1 MAEYFR
7 GDPGDH
13 GDHGD
18 RGYAHRPERSQR
30 RRMERTARARAVRN
44 RRRRRTIGLLSLVVL
59 GVVIASAILVGG
71 KLWGGASDVAG
82 NGDGDSDVLVQVHP
96 GDTTSAIAQT
106 LVAQDVIADAKPFV
120 TEGLKNDAIQA
131 IQPGFYKLRTHI
143 SASSAIAKLANPA
156 NRMGKLT
163 IPEGRQLDDIT
174 DLRNNKVTEG
184 IFTLISRASCVTL
197 NGDEKCVSAAD
208 LAKAATN
215 ESPQN
220 LNVPQW
226 AMDPV
231 TRMGD
236 DHRRLEGLIEA
247 GTWSFDPTGTPTQIL
262 ASLIQ
267 TSADHYAANG
277 LLEAAPATGLTPYE
291 VLTVASLVQKEAKP
305 DDFAK
310 VARVIYNRLDEPQR
324 LEFDSTV
331 NYPLDRQEVATTDD
345 DRARVTPW
353 NTYASDGLPAT
364 PIGSPGVQALDAAE
378 HPEAGDWLYFVTID
392 MDGTTLFTHDYQQ
405 HLANIELA
413 KHNGVLD
420 SVR

>member
-1 MAEYFR
+1 MVEFE
-7 GDPGDH
+7 DPYDQDDQDDQDDEARDTG
-13 GDHGD
+13 
-18 RGYAHRPERSQR
+18 RRSR
-30 RRMERTARARAVRN
+30 RRMDRTARARAVRT
-44 RRRRRTIGLLSLVVL
+44 RRRRRTMGLLTLVLL
-59 GVVIASAILVGG
+59 GVVIAAIVLLGG
-71 KLWGGASDVAG
+71 KLFGGGRTADFA
-82 NGDGDSDVLVQVHP
+82 GDGKSDVLIEVHP
-96 GDTTSAIAQT
+96 GDSTAAIGQT
-106 LVAQDVIADAKPFV
+106 LVEEHVIADAKPFV
-120 TEGLKNDAIQA
+120 TAGLKDSGIQA
-131 IQPGFYKLRTHI
+131 IQPGFYKMRTEI
-143 SASSAIAKLANPA
+143 SADSAIEKLNDPA

-184 IFTLISRASCVTL
+184 VFTLIAQASCVTL
-197 NGDEKCVSAAD
+197 NGAEKCVSATD
-208 LAKAATN
+208 LKNAASTA
-215 ESPQN
+215 SPQE
-220 LNVPQW
+220 LNVPAW
-226 AMDPV
+226 AMEPV
-231 TRMGD
+231 IKMGD

-247 GTWSFDPTGTPTQIL
+247 GTWSFDPTAAPKDIL

-267 TSADHYAANG
+267 TSADHYASNG
-277 LLEAAPATGLTPYE
+277 LENAAQSTGMTPYE
-291 VLTVASLVQKEAKP
+291 IVTVASLLQKEAKP
-305 DDFAK
+305 NDFAK
-310 VARVIYNRLDEPQR
+310 VARVIYNRLNEPQR

-331 NYPLDRQEVATTDD
+331 NYPLDRQEVATTDA

-364 PIGSPGVQALDAAE
+364 PIGSPGEQALAAAE